1 MVSDLLFLWP
11 WCFSYIHVSKD
22 HSVSHSEKQSWQSGF
37 KYCKVNKEQTK
48 YTLKKSPPK
57 ISPQLLVHRCD
68 ILPLLCLARCLSPPT
83 QTSLTE
89 ASWQTCGFW
98 GQWTLRLCARKEAA
112 LLSQSEKGRGASGW
126 RRGLDVK
133 RRSLAPRSLVSTGAP
148 CCCPGTAE
156 WGPGQGN
163 ALGKPLMTAE
173 NLQKLHHTV

>member
-112 LLSQSEKGRGASGW
+112 LPSQSEKGRGASGW

-148 CCCPGTAE
+148 CCCPGTAG